1 MWAGYIALE
10 TMDISKVIVL
20 NGGNNMLETPELT
33 ALHNDSLANVLSQ
46 EQISLRAYQ
55 LYASRGYVD
64 GLDLHDWLQAERE
77 VLRQLELQAQT
88 ASAAAR

>member
-1 MWAGYIALE
+1 
-10 TMDISKVIVL
+10 
-20 NGGNNMLETPELT
+20 MLETPELT

-55 LYASRGYVD
+55 LYALRGYVD
-64 GLDLHDWLQAERE
+64 GLDLQDWLQAERE
-77 VLRQLELQAQT
+77 VLRQLEQQAQT